1 MTNEQREAIEDL
13 DEIVN
18 LSNEELQKE
27 EKNVTAILAYED
39 LRSLDTV
46 LSLIKEQ
53 EKKIEKTD
61 KIIDKISQNPFNEL
75 RVKGIRFCGGDIK
88 QYFADLV
95 EKE

>member
-1 MTNEQREAIEDL
+1 MSA
-13 DEIVN
+13 
-18 LSNEELQKE
+18 SSF
-27 EKNVTAILAYED
+27 A
-39 LRSLDTV
+39 
-46 LSLIKEQ
+46 
-53 EKKIEKTD
+53 D